1 MAGFFSKKRY
11 AAMVEG
17 RSAMKLCPYFR
28 REHEIE
34 DLTLVVDNK
43 LKLISEEP
51 SYGAFL
57 T

>member
-1 MAGFFSKKRY
+1 
-11 AAMVEG
+11 
-17 RSAMKLCPYFR
+17 MKLCPYFR

>member
-1 MAGFFSKKRY
+1 
-11 AAMVEG
+11 
-17 RSAMKLCPYFR
+17 MKLCPYFR

-43 LKLISEEP
+43 LKLTEEP